1 MPIALIHQ
9 LTVLAQ
15 ANVRGTL
22 RAQPGRSQNRPVG
35 MLRGMMTIVAL
46 PVPAQ
51 ANVRST
57 LRAQP
62 GRSQNR
68 TLSLMNLDR
77 MTMGA
82 GGGVFGSGITPAAR
96 ALACTEN
103 VPSCCAMEAIDG

>member
-9 LTVLAQ
+9 LT
-15 ANVRGTL
+15 
-22 RAQPGRSQNRPVG
+22 
-35 MLRGMMTIVAL
+35 
-46 PVPAQ
+46 VPAQ

-77 MTMGA
+77 MTIGA
-82 GGGVFGSGITPAAR
+82 GGGVFDSGITPAAR

-103 VPSCCAMEAIDG
+103 VLSSCAMEAIDG

>member
-15 ANVRGTL
+15 ANVRG
-22 RAQPGRSQNRPVG
+22 
-35 MLRGMMTIVAL
+35 
-46 PVPAQ
+46 
-51 ANVRST
+51 T

>member
-9 LTVLAQ
+9 LTVPAQ

-51 ANVRST
+51 ANVRTT
-57 LRAQP
+57 LRVQP

>member
-1 MPIALIHQ
+1 MPIALFHQ
-9 LTVLAQ
+9 LTVPAQ
-15 ANVRGTL
+15 ANVRGTV

>member
-1 MPIALIHQ
+1 MPIALFHQ
-9 LTVLAQ
+9 LTVPAQ

-103 VPSCCAMEAIDG
+103 VHSCCAMEAIDG

>member
-1 MPIALIHQ
+1 MPMAFIHQ
-9 LTVLAQ
+9 LT
-15 ANVRGTL
+15 
-22 RAQPGRSQNRPVG
+22 
-35 MLRGMMTIVAL
+35 
-46 PVPAQ
+46 VPAQ

-68 TLSLMNLDR
+68 TLSPNLDR